1 MGEGQDKPTAFDF
14 ERMFLGTDTDWLF
27 LLEIA
32 FRTSIIYIFALVLIR
47 FLGKRGQSRL
57 SPFEFVIIIALGSAT
72 GDPMFY
78 PDVPILHAMIV
89 ISLVVVFT
97 RVLFQVAEINEG
109 IERFLESETAC
120 LVADGIVDTSALKR
134 ENIAHDE
141 LMTALRE
148 AGVEN
153 LGQVRRT
160 YLEPSGNVSTFL
172 FPPRDTRPGLPVY
185 PVCDDLHPAV
195 LAARSSVPDTGIY
208 ACRRCGCTRSFA
220 AGTDFPSCTICGNQ
234 EWSPAS
240 QAPDTSA
247 R

>member
-1 MGEGQDKPTAFDF
+1 
-14 ERMFLGTDTDWLF
+14 
-27 LLEIA
+27 
-32 FRTSIIYIFALVLIR
+32 
-47 FLGKRGQSRL
+47 
-57 SPFEFVIIIALGSAT
+57 
-72 GDPMFY
+72 
-78 PDVPILHAMIV
+78 MIV

-97 RVLFQVAEINEG
+97 RVLVQVAEINAG

-172 FPPRDTRPGLPVY
+172 FPPRL
-185 PVCDDLHPAV
+185 
-195 LAARSSVPDTGIY
+195 SS
-208 ACRRCGCTRSFA
+208 
-220 AGTDFPSCTICGNQ
+220 
-234 EWSPAS
+234 SPATANDVPPS
-240 QAPDTSA
+240 ATSLTA
-247 R
+247 VSTT